1 MIDAW
6 EADLEVDP
14 LWRMACQ
21 ALKSAQAE
29 TLTISSEEDRQE
41 AEELMAYCTHGL
53 QESFSTIFVVVSL
66 I

>member
-1 MIDAW
+1 MDLWGAQQTMIDAW

-29 TLTISSEEDRQE
+29 TLTISSEEDRLGKLVE
-41 AEELMAYCTHGL
+41 
-53 QESFSTIFVVVSL
+53 
-66 I
+66 